1 MAITVTRT
9 IQRIETYPAIE
20 PMDEGEPTHPTIMA
34 VYNITTD
41 DPNDEDLPVT
51 ATEVKHFSKGDDI
64 SKQDPLVV
72 KIADAIWL

>member
-20 PMDEGEPTHPTIMA
+20 PMDEGVTTHPTIMA

-41 DPNDEDLPVT
+41 DPNDKDLPVT

-64 SKQDPLVV
+64 SKQDTLIVT
-72 KIADAIWL
+72 IANAIWL

>member
-20 PMDEGEPTHPTIMA
+20 PMEEAEPTHPTIMA
-34 VYNITTD
+34 VYNVTTD
-41 DPNDEDLPVT
+41 DPKDEDLPVT

-64 SKQDPLVV
+64 SKQDSLVI